1 MTQNTLKN
9 FISFAEKSP
18 TAWHATHELKEHLLK
33 KGFCRLRANTR
44 WKITPGKRYFVQNG
58 GTLCAFTLPKKMPD
72 QATILGSHTDSPALK
87 LKPQPVFFEN
97 GFPFCRLESYGGPIL
112 STYLSRDLAIA
123 GRLFTENKSKK
134 ILEKLVY
141 LKKTPLVIP
150 PLAIHLDRKVNTD
163 PKPIDKQ
170 EHLCPLLGLSEK
182 NIDEEKYFA
191 KMLGLGSKGEDLLSF
206 DLYLVPI
213 DTPCFIGTS
222 GAMLAAYRLDNLV
235 SVYSSLEALC
245 TAKGPLSNTIQMAIF
260 FNHEEIGSQTE
271 EGASSP
277 FLGDCLKR
285 ICFALK
291 MDQEDFFKLKSNS
304 SLLSIDVDHG
314 LHPLFKNS
322 YDVSNTAELGEG
334 VSIKF
339 NANQSYATT
348 GMSGAKIVHL
358 CKKNRISYRLS
369 ASHSNRPSGST
380 IGPRAATHLGIET
393 VDIGIP
399 LLSMHSAREIIAN
412 KDYLHLTHL
421 LKSALEG

>member
-1 MTQNTLKN
+1 MKQNILKKFLSFTQ
-9 FISFAEKSP
+9 KSP
-18 TAWHATHELKEHLLK
+18 TAWHTTHELKEYLLK
-33 KGFCRLRANTR
+33 KGFSSLKENHR
-44 WKITPGKRYFVQNG
+44 WKITHGKRYFIERG
-58 GTLCAFTLPKKMPD
+58 GSLCAFTLPKEAPD
-72 QATILGSHTDSPALK
+72 QATILASHTDSPALK

-97 GFPFCRLESYGGPIL
+97 GFPFFRVESYGGPIL
-112 STYLSRDLAIA
+112 STYLSRDLTVA
-123 GRLFTENKSKK
+123 GRLFTQNKSKK
-134 ILEKLVY
+134 IQEKLVY
-141 LKKTPLVIP
+141 LRNTPLIIP

-170 EHLCPLLGLSEK
+170 EHLCPLVGLSEK
-182 NIDEEKYFA
+182 NIDEQKYFY
-191 KMLGLGSKGEDLLSF
+191 KVLGLGPKDGTLLSF
-206 DLYLVPI
+206 DLYVVPQEL
-213 DTPCFIGTS
+213 PCFIGIG
-222 GAMLAAYRLDNLV
+222 GAMLAGYRLDNLV
-235 SVYSSLEALC
+235 SVFSSLEALC
-245 TAKGPLSNTIQMAIF
+245 GAKAPIGNTIQMAIF

-291 MDQEDFFKLKSNS
+291 MDEEDFFKLKSNS

-314 LHPLFKNS
+314 LHPLFKKS
-322 YDVSNTAELGEG
+322 YDVSNTAKLGEG

-358 CKKNRISYRLS
+358 CKNNRISFRFS